1 MKALYDQLDQNGV
14 KVAVGIQLLPGMALP
29 EGHFWVP
36 HQPSLAELKY
46 AKKQY
51 IEQNRNRECFEPVFV
66 LEHWWQCDSRSQ
78 ELLNSTI
85 LMASSG
91 VVETPL
97 VWRSLN
103 NEDVL
108 VSLQDLRSIAGAI
121 AAKTKQSYQHSWD
134 LKASLEEANTPEQVE
149 SITW

>member
-1 MKALYDQLDQNGV
+1 MKTLYDQLDQNGV

-46 AKKQY
+46 AKKEY
-51 IEQNRNRECFEPVFV
+51 IEQNRNRACFEPVQA
-66 LEHWWQCDSRSQ
+66 LGHWWQCDTRSQ

-85 LMASSG
+85 LMATSG
-91 VVETPL
+91 VIQTPL

-103 NEDVL
+103 NDDVL
-108 VSLQDLRSIAGAI
+108 VTLEDLRTIAGTI
-121 AAKTKQSYQHSWD
+121 AQKTKDAYQHSWD
-134 LKASLEEANTPEQVE
+134 LKAALEAALTEQDVA